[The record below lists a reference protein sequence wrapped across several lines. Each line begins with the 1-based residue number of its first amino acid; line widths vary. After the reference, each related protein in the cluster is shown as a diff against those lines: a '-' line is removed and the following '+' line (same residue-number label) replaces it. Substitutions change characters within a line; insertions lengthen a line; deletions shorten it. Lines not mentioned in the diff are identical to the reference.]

1 MSFANEMETE
11 MKTIMGALA
20 ASLLLAAAALPTG
33 AEAQVPDIVRQY
45 VKVPDA
51 EQGKYV
57 DVRKRIP
64 RQPEYIAD
72 KMETGSGEW
81 WRQMDRERRGGR
93 R

>member
-1 MSFANEMETE
+1 MEKN

-20 ASLLLAAAALPTG
+20 AAMLLGVAALPAA
-33 AEAQVPDIVRQY
+33 AEPDVAGIVRKY
-45 VKVPDA
+45 VRTPDA
-51 EQGKYV
+51 EPGKYV
-57 DVRKRIP
+57 DVYKRVP

-72 KMETGSGEW
+72 KMEVGSGEW